1 MARAISA
8 FNRETEPER
17 ILALLAERDALLA
30 EVDRLAAALD
40 KAHSDRTAIA
50 RANVELGTALMDE
63 RARISAE
70 VLAEAVRGLPDDC
83 HSEEGSCYCG
93 SDLNPDTSV
102 SRAAV
107 LAVVEGDR

>member
-1 MARAISA
+1 MTERRINDLYRTENWCVHRVRDWA
-8 FNRETEPER
+8 FC
-17 ILALLAERDALLA
+17 AECHD
-30 EVDRLAAALD
+30 AALR
-40 KAHSDRTAIA
+40 SEI
-50 RANVELGTALMDE
+50 
-63 RARISAE
+63 
-70 VLAEAVRGLPDDC
+70 AEAVRGLPDDC